1 MAFQDDSNILQWS
14 KHFNAISL
22 WNEEAKSQGVYMSH
36 NYLAVRDCET
46 LEGKKEKEFNN
57 KWRSKQATSKQA
69 NKSKPYTHNMAL
81 RVMGSILHSYLIAF
95 GVLLFYNFIFLFL
108 AELGLCCFAQAFS
121 SCGAQAWHCS
131 GLWSTA
137 LGRAGFRS
145 RWMWAQQLQFPFSR
159 AQAQ

>member
-1 MAFQDDSNILQWS
+1 MKIQTGYI
-14 KHFNAISL
+14 K
-22 WNEEAKSQGVYMSH
+22 
-36 NYLAVRDCET
+36 
-46 LEGKKEKEFNN
+46 
-57 KWRSKQATSKQA
+57 TSKQ
-69 NKSKPYTHNMAL
+69 KQTIHTHTHTAL

-137 LGRAGFRS
+137 LGRVGFHS
-145 RWMWAQQLQFPFSR
+145 R
-159 AQAQ
+159 